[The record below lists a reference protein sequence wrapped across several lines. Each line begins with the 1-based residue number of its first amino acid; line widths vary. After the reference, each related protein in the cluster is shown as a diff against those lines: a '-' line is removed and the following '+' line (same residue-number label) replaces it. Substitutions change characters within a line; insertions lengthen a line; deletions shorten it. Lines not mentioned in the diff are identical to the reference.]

1 LDLPDCSFDV
11 VICLHVLAHISND
24 RAAIREM
31 FRVLRPN
38 GVSLIMT
45 PMNDSY
51 EATLEDPTI
60 IDPVER
66 DKLFGEWDF
75 VRVYGRDFVGRLTQ
89 EQFRVDV
96 IRPVEHLNETELAK
110 MGVWNDQIFLSH
122 KPSQT
127 AIFDSPR
134 SPEPFN

>member
-1 LDLPDCSFDV
+1 QFQRPDLLEQSAAVLQIAPDPGLETKLRSTKSIRYLSGDLYEPEAMVRLDLTRLDLPDCSFDV

-60 IDPVER
+60 
-66 DKLFGEWDF
+66 
-75 VRVYGRDFVGRLTQ
+75 
-89 EQFRVDV
+89 
-96 IRPVEHLNETELAK
+96 
-110 MGVWNDQIFLSH
+110 
-122 KPSQT
+122 
-127 AIFDSPR
+127 
-134 SPEPFN
+134 